1 MEDVVWRAERCLGF
15 QFLTLPFLVF
25 RRASCCSFVNYEEE
39 EEGEGGFHSY
49 KKKRV
54 ANPSVK
60 SLTLL

>member
-1 MEDVVWRAERCLGF
+1 MEDVVWRAERCPGF
-15 QFLTLPFLVF
+15 LFLTLPLLLF
-25 RRASCCSFVNYEEE
+25 RRANCCSFVNYEE

>member
-1 MEDVVWRAERCLGF
+1 MEDVVWRAERCPGF
-15 QFLTLPFLVF
+15 LFLALLLLV
-25 RRASCCSFVNYEEE
+25 RRASCCSFVKYGEEE
-39 EEGEGGFHSY
+39 GGEGGFHSY